1 VNKVNENKR
10 IDTSPDKINRTVR
23 KRPTD
28 EHQPDL
34 SKRLR
39 EQDESAYI
47 ELLNLYSKKVFRLA
61 MSLVKHKEDAEDVTQ
76 EVFLTVC
83 SRIDDLKESKALS
96 SWIYRIT
103 VNASLMKIRKSGRS
117 EQVSFEEDL
126 PRFDQNGMHVK
137 PVKDWSENPEEKA
150 SSKEVMDFIREN
162 LKELPESYKVVFLL
176 RDVEG
181 LSNNEVAEVLD
192 ISLTATKSRLHR
204 ARLFMRE
211 RLSKYFEGSIA

>member
-1 VNKVNENKR
+1 MFNLNLFKR
-10 IDTSPDKINRTVR
+10 KNIPPGETKRTVR
-23 KRPTD
+23 KHPTD

-34 SKRLR
+34 SKRLK
-39 EQDESAYI
+39 EQDESAYV
-47 ELLNLYSKKVFRLA
+47 ELLDLYSNKVFRLA
-61 MSLVKHKEDAEDVTQ
+61 MGLVKHKEDAEDVTQ

-83 SRIDDLKESKALS
+83 SRINDLKESKALS

-126 PRFDQNGMHVK
+126 PRFDQDGKHVK

-150 SSKEVMDFIREN
+150 SSKQVMDFIKEN
-162 LKELPESYKVVFLL
+162 LRELPDTYKVAFLL
-176 RDVEG
+176 RDMEG
-181 LSNNEVAEVLD
+181 LSNNEVAEVLG
-192 ISLTATKSRLHR
+192 ISLTAVKSRLHR

>member
-1 VNKVNENKR
+1 MFNLNLFKR
-10 IDTSPDKINRTVR
+10 NSTPPGETKRSAR
-23 KRPTD
+23 KHPTA

-39 EQDESAYI
+39 EQDESAYV
-47 ELLNLYSKKVFRLA
+47 ELLDLYSNKVFRLA

-83 SRIDDLKESKALS
+83 SRINDLKESKALS

-103 VNASLMKIRKSGRS
+103 ANASLMKIRKSGRS

-126 PRFDQNGMHVK
+126 PRFDQDGMHVK
-137 PVKDWSENPEEKA
+137 PVKDWSENPEEKT
-150 SSKEVMDFIREN
+150 SSKQVMDFIKEN

-176 RDVEG
+176 RDMEG

-192 ISLTATKSRLHR
+192 ISLTAVKSRLHR

-211 RLSKYFEGSIA
+211 RLTKYFEGGMA

>member
-1 VNKVNENKR
+1 MNNVNVNKR
-10 IDTSPDKINRTVR
+10 IGTPLGKTNRTVS
-23 KRPTD
+23 KHPTD
-28 EHQPDL
+28 EQQPEL
-34 SKRLR
+34 SRLLK
-39 EQDESAYI
+39 EHDELAYE
-47 ELLNLYSKKVFRLA
+47 ELLNQYSNKVFRLA
-61 MSLVKHKEDAEDVTQ
+61 ISLVKHREDAEDVTQ

-83 SRIDDLKESKALS
+83 SRVSDLKESKALS

-103 VNASLMKIRKSGRS
+103 VNASLIKIRKSRRF

-126 PRFDQNGMHVK
+126 PRFNRNGMHVK

-192 ISLTATKSRLHR
+192 ISLTATKSKLHR